1 MNHLIKD
8 YKKMAK
14 YELSYD
20 IIEKITTTIES
31 KHWSSNI
38 IDNKSTIFKE
48 KREIVVNLSYNH
60 KVIQIIK

>member
-1 MNHLIKD
+1 
-8 YKKMAK
+8 MAK

-20 IIEKITTTIES
+20 IIERIITTIES
-31 KHWSSNI
+31 KYWSNNI
-38 IDNKSTIFKE
+38 IDNKSAIFKE